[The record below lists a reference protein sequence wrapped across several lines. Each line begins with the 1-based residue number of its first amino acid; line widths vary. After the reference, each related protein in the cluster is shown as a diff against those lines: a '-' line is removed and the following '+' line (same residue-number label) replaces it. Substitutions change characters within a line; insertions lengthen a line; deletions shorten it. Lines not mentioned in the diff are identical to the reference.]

1 MNVLLVDDD
10 RFVVAALEKK
20 INWEQLT
27 VTEDVYKRQDLLCGQ
42 EPLLLLPD
50 KFHPL
55 SERLSFSGI
64 SQSVHMP
71 PVTVL
76 LHVILLLS
84 LIHIWCPMLCISIT
98 LRTEMLHRLR
108 RLQICRLRTG
118 FFNHLT
124 KLLRILKHRA
134 WTKHIFIKRLTVM
147 ICHENRTLQ
156 CFQQSIFINICIR
169 IMDKYTWVYITI
181 RIDMKVTS
189 SSCKDVYKRQYKH
202 RLRNRSD

>member
-1 MNVLLVDDD
+1 M
-10 RFVVAALEKK
+10 F
-20 INWEQLT
+20 
-27 VTEDVYKRQDLLCGQ
+27 
-42 EPLLLLPD
+42 
-50 KFHPL
+50 
-55 SERLSFSGI
+55 
-64 SQSVHMP
+64 
-71 PVTVL
+71 
-76 LHVILLLS
+76 
-84 LIHIWCPMLCISIT
+84 CISIT
-98 LRTEMLHRLR
+98 FRTEMLHRLR

-134 WTKHIFIKRLTVM
+134 RTKHIFIKRLTVM

-189 SSCKDVYKRQYKH
+189 SSCNTSSYI
-202 RLRNRSD
+202 LRIILEIHSKNSFCRTILSDLVIHLLTLLWIRH